1 MEGSY
6 TNNAK
11 FYVFKVFNLSC
22 TQVAGVV
29 GRADVMAALF
39 CASAMLLYRPSRS
52 GLLVTMATCLASALS
67 KEIGVASFIL
77 CPLYEY
83 LIRRRVSST
92 IVFSG
97 VRLSGNV
104 VMYR

>member
-1 MEGSY
+1 M
-6 TNNAK
+6 
-11 FYVFKVFNLSC
+11 
-22 TQVAGVV
+22 V

-39 CASAMLLYRPSRS
+39 CASAMLLYRPTASSGS

-97 VRLSGNV
+97 VRLSRNV
-104 VMYR
+104 AMYR